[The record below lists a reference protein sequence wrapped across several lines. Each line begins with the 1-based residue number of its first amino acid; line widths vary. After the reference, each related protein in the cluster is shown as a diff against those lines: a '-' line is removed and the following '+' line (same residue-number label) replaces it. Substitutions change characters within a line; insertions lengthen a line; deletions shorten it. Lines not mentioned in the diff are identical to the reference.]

1 MRWTYPLP
9 TSPLGKLEGAR
20 RERALMED
28 RKKPVNWWIAVALLV
43 AWLAVIAGWVWSTY
57 GNAA

>member
-1 MRWTYPLP
+1 
-9 TSPLGKLEGAR
+9 
-20 RERALMED
+20 MED